1 MSFGKRRSGQRV
13 RPASALP
20 TSAGNGPGA
29 GPPLDYTAQ
38 MHRLCCDIV
47 ARLPE
52 LAHIDMQRV
61 LVCCCRA
68 RKPGTLG
75 VYATLTPLR
84 FAGGRTVERRRG
96 RLWTIQKVVDES
108 GREMLYLLS
117 FYLPRFQDLPLGE
130 KLTTILHELWHIGPR
145 CDGDIR
151 RHPGRCHAHSR
162 SMAAFDE
169 WARLLGQRWLAQQP
183 PQSRFDFLRYSF
195 QELGMRHRAI
205 LARVVRRPRY
215 VPLPNASGA
224 TWDHLATSG
233 RPGGAESIGR

>member
-1 MSFGKRRSGQRV
+1 
-13 RPASALP
+13 
-20 TSAGNGPGA
+20 
-29 GPPLDYTAQ
+29 

-61 LVCCCRA
+61 LVCCCRS
-68 RKPGTLG
+68 RKPGTFG

-84 FAGGRTVERRRG
+84 FAGGQAVEYRRG
-96 RLWTIQKVVDES
+96 RLWTIQKVRDEF

-117 FYLPRFQDLPLGE
+117 FYLPRFQDLPLDE

-162 SMAAFDE
+162 SMAAFDG
-169 WARLLGQRWLAQQP
+169 WARTLGQRWLATQP
-183 PQSRFDFLRYSF
+183 PAPLFDFLRYSF
-195 QELGMRHRAI
+195 RELAMRHRGI
-205 LARVVRRPRY
+205 IARVVRRPRY
-215 VPLPNASGA
+215 VPVSEASA
-224 TWDHLATSG
+224 
-233 RPGGAESIGR
+233 

>member
-1 MSFGKRRSGQRV
+1 MPLGKRRLGQHV
-13 RPASALP
+13 RPASA
-20 TSAGNGPGA
+20 AAAVGQEGGA
-29 GPPLDYTAQ
+29 VGPPLDYTAQ
-38 MHRLCCDIV
+38 MHRLCCEIV

-61 LVCCCRA
+61 LVCCCRS
-68 RKPGTLG
+68 RKPGRCG

-84 FAGGRTVERRRG
+84 FAGGRRVERRRG
-96 RLWTIQKVVDES
+96 RLWTIQQVVDEA

-117 FYLPRFQDLPLGE
+117 FYLPRFQDLPFGE

-162 SMAAFDE
+162 SMAAYDA
-169 WARLLGQRWLAQQP
+169 WATALGQRWLATQP
-183 PQSRFDFLRYSF
+183 PAPLFDFLRYSF
-195 QELGMRHRAI
+195 WELQVRHRAI

-215 VPLPNASGA
+215 MPLEKA
-224 TWDHLATSG
+224 
-233 RPGGAESIGR
+233 